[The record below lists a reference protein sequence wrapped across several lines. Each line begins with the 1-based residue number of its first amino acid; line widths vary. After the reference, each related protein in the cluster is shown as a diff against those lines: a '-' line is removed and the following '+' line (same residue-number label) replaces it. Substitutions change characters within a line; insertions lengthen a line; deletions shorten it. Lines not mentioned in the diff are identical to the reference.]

1 MLMFLLNRNHTNGVR
16 HFKYVSNQKVA
27 SIFGPPCRFR
37 GCMSGRC
44 WPNLLQEENAGWYKT
59 TQ

>member
-27 SIFGPPCRFR
+27 SIV
-37 GCMSGRC
+37 GRH
-44 WPNLLQEENAGWYKT
+44 PVGFVVA
-59 TQ
+59 